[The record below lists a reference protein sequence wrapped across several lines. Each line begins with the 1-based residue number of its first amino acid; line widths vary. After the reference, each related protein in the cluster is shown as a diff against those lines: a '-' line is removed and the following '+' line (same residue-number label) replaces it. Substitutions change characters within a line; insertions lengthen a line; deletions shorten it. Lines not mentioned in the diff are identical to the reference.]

1 MSRSSTLKVKAPR
14 FRWAVVVALIGVG
27 AAATLLGEV
36 PRAQAC
42 GGLFCNSRPPDPFAP
57 LPVAQNGENVVFSI
71 TPDPAGGAPTLVAH
85 IQILYTGDAA
95 KFSWVVPVDAA
106 PTLSVGTDS
115 LFSSL
120 NSVTQPRFQASQV
133 IDGTCIP
140 QPMPSRGSGGAT
152 SSGGATGSAG
162 SGGTGGNGGVTVS
175 FQGAVGPFDAAVIK
189 SDDPMALK
197 MWLSDNGYVVSDA
210 AAALIDAYVHEN
222 KYFVALKLLN
232 GVGVRS
238 IQPIVL
244 TFRGTEACV
253 PLRLTAIAAN
263 PDMPVLV
270 WVLGSKR
277 VVPKAFFEIK
287 IDEASIAWDQNGS
300 NYFGPNGLVSKAA
313 NEAGGNAFVAEYA
326 GTSTIA
332 RNAVY
337 TNGQFNIA
345 SLQAAMTP
353 PVYVQQVISMGL
365 SSDPLMLGLLA
376 KYIPMPDAVKTM
388 GVTDSQ
394 FYGNLQSYW
403 ANYAFPAYDLAGLT
417 GDIMTKV
424 IQPRIDAQ
432 MMIDQHPYLT
442 RLNTFISPEEMN
454 TDPLFFES
462 TDLPDVSNVHTATLR
477 SMCGNMDYL
486 ACNAPVRMELADGRM
501 AWVRAGSKSSTCSYA
516 PYNQPANLPTLEVAW
531 ERALTGEGTRMIDN
545 TSMIDA
551 AINANNR
558 LYTTEQTQYPIPF
571 RGTGTG
577 GAGGGLGSAGGAGG
591 RVVVTGSGGAPGTGG
606 TGGILG
612 GVGGASGSLPPGDT
626 GVVRDSGCSCEVG
639 TGTGAT
645 ALGVWLGLGLVVVR
659 RRRR

>member
-1 MSRSSTLKVKAPR
+1 MLAVNAPR
-14 FRWAVVVALIGVG
+14 FRWVMLAALIGVG
-27 AAATLLGEV
+27 AATVMLGQV
-36 PRAQAC
+36 NQAQAC

-106 PTLSVGTDS
+106 PTLSVGTDR

-120 NSVTQPRFQASQV
+120 NNVTQPRFQVNQV
-133 IDGTCIP
+133 TEGTCIP
-140 QPMPSRGSGGAT
+140 QPVTPSGSGSGGSTA
-152 SSGGATGSAG
+152 SGGASGSAG
-162 SGGTGGNGGVTVS
+162 AGGTSGGGVTVS

-189 SDDPMALK
+189 SDDPTALK
-197 MWLSDNGYVVSDA
+197 LWLSDNGYVVSDA

-222 KYFVALKLLN
+222 KFFVALKLLN
-232 GVGVRS
+232 GMGVRS

-287 IDEASIAWDQNGS
+287 IDEASIAWAQNGS
-300 NYFGPNGLVSKAA
+300 NYFGPNGLVKKAA
-313 NEAGGNAFVAEYA
+313 DEAGGNAFVAEYA

-337 TNGQFNIA
+337 ANGQFNLA
-345 SLQAAMTP
+345 TLQASMTP
-353 PVYVQQVISMGL
+353 PVYVQQLISMGL
-365 SSDPLMLGLLA
+365 TSDPLMLSLLA
-376 KYIPMPDAVKTM
+376 QYIPMPPAVKMM
-388 GVTDSQ
+388 GVTESQ
-394 FYGNLQSYW
+394 FYGNLQFYW
-403 ANYAFPAYDLAGLT
+403 SNYAFPTSDLPGLT
-417 GDIMTKV
+417 TAIMTKI

-442 RLNTFISPEEMN
+442 RLNTYISPEEMN

-462 TDLPDVSNVHTATLR
+462 ADLPDVSNVHTATLR
-477 SMCGNMDYL
+477 TMCGNQNYL
-486 ACNAPVRMELADGRM
+486 ACNAPVRMELPDGRM
-501 AWVRAGSKSSTCSYA
+501 AWVRAGSKGITCSYA

-545 TSMIDA
+545 NPMIDA

-558 LYTTEQTQYPIPF
+558 LYTAEQTEFPIPF
-571 RGTGTG
+571 RGTGLGGAAGGTEPTG
-577 GAGGGLGSAGGAGG
+577 GAGGGAVVNGTGGVVGQGG
-591 RVVVTGSGGAPGTGG
+591 TGGVVGQGGTKGGSGGAFPPDEVGG
-606 TGGILG
+606 TGG
-612 GVGGASGSLPPGDT
+612 
-626 GVVRDSGCSCEVG
+626 GCSCQVG
-639 TGTGAT
+639 AGTGAG
-645 ALGVWLGLGLVVVR
+645 ALGVWVGLGLIAFR

>member
-1 MSRSSTLKVKAPR
+1 MA
-14 FRWAVVVALIGVG
+14 AALLAAGGG
-27 AAATLLGEV
+27 AAMLVGE
-36 PRAQAC
+36 PRAAAC

-85 IQILYTGDAA
+85 IQILYTGDAP

-106 PTLSVGTDS
+106 PTLSVGTDR
-115 LFSSL
+115 LFSAL
-120 NSVTQPRFQASQV
+120 NTATQPQFQASRLT
-133 IDGTCIP
+133 DGTCIP
-140 QPMPSRGSGGAT
+140 QQNFPSGGSGGAT
-152 SSGGATGSAG
+152 SSGGAVGSAG
-162 SGGTGGNGGVTVS
+162 SGGTSGNGGVTVS

-189 SDDPMALK
+189 SDDPIALK
-197 MWLSDNGYVVSDA
+197 MWLADNGYVVSDA

-222 KYFVALKLLN
+222 KFFVALKLLN

-287 IDEASIAWDQNGS
+287 IDEASIAWDQNGA

-326 GTSTIA
+326 GSSTIA

-337 TNGQFNIA
+337 SNGQFNVA

-353 PVYVQQVISMGL
+353 PVYVQQVIQMGL
-365 SSDPLMLGLLA
+365 ASDPVMLSLLA

-388 GVTDSQ
+388 GVTESQ

-403 ANYAFPAYDLAGLT
+403 TNYAFPAYDLAGLT
-417 GDIMTKV
+417 GEIMTKI

-442 RLNTFISPEEMN
+442 RLNTFISPDEMN

-462 TDLPDVSNVHTATLR
+462 ANLPDVSNVHTAVLR

-501 AWVRAGSKSSTCSYA
+501 AWVRAGSKSASCTYV
-516 PYNQPANLPTLEVAW
+516 PFNQPATLPTLEMAW

-545 TSMIDA
+545 TTKIDA
-551 AINANNR
+551 AINANNA
-558 LYTTEQTQYPIPF
+558 LYTAEQTQFPIPL
-571 RGTGTG
+571 RSVGAG
-577 GAGGGLGSAGGAGG
+577 GAGGGSAATGGTGG
-591 RVVVTGSGGAPGTGG
+591 RPVVTGTGGVFGTGG
-606 TGGILG
+606 TGGSVVPGTG
-612 GVGGASGSLPPGDT
+612 GMPADAT
-626 GVVRDSGCSCEVG
+626 GVTPDSGCACNLG
-639 TGTGAT
+639 TGTGT
-645 ALGVWLGLGLVVVR
+645 GMLGVWLGLGLALGR